1 MNKPPYSASFAPLD
15 TLGAGIPD
23 QRLQGFFDALIR
35 WALKECEAS
44 AEIYEKSHF

>member
-23 QRLQGFFDALIR
+23 QRLQGFFEALVC
-35 WALKECEAS
+35 WALKECES
-44 AEIYEKSHF
+44 YAEIYENTTF